1 MAQNTWLVGLSI
13 FKQAQQAYTKF
24 LFLRKCPMSSLHW
37 IFSLSFLP
45 FLYNGVY
52 WDALKLS
59 VSDVMLVK
67 KVPMETESYY
77 SLGSI

>member
-37 IFSLSFLP
+37 IFSLSFLS
-45 FLYNGVY
+45 FLNNG
-52 WDALKLS
+52 DALKLS
-59 VSDVMLVK
+59 VIDVMLVK